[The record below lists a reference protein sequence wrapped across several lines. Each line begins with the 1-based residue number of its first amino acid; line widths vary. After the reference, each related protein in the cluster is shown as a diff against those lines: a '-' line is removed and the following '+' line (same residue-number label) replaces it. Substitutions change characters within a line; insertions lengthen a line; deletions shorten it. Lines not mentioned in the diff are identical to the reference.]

1 MNPNKQYNP
10 LTEATFFILVSLITP
25 LHGYGIIKKTAELSN
40 NRVKLAPG
48 TLYGALNSLIEK
60 KYIKIVEN
68 NIPSKKKEYIITELG
83 LSSLKNEIQRLHDLC
98 KIGDNILKGEV
109 LKEK

>member
-1 MNPNKQYNP
+1 MKINTKHNP

-25 LHGYGIIKKTAELSN
+25 LHGYGIIKKTCELSN

-60 KYIKIVEN
+60 EYIKIAEN
-68 NIPSKKKEYIITELG
+68 NILSKKKKYIITELG
-83 LSSLKNEIQRLHDLC
+83 LSALKIEIQRLHDLS
-98 KIGDNILKGEV
+98 KIGDNILKGEIV
-109 LKEK
+109 